1 MGGGE
6 PLSARRAAVIGAG
19 TIGLGWAGIFAGHGW
34 DVAVFDPRDG
44 LDAALDDAAAEAAGA
59 LTAAG
64 REVSTQ
70 QVRERLAVAGSL
82 EEAAEGAEHVQE
94 SGPEDLEWK
103 RRTFAQLEAAT
114 GPGTVLATSSS
125 FITSSEISR
134 DNLEQGRMLVGHP
147 FNPVLVLP
155 LVEVVGGS
163 NTHPQAVEAAVET
176 YRAVGKHPVVVGAE
190 VQGFIGN
197 RLQFVL
203 LAEALHLV
211 EQGVATP
218 EEIDE
223 VVRTSLGPRW
233 AALGPLRASSMGGAR
248 GMTGLFELL
257 SPELEKLQPGLPDL
271 STQIRTTGVVDAAYG
286 DNQPTPAEVARRLR
300 GALSD
305 D

>member
-1 MGGGE
+1 M
-6 PLSARRAAVIGAG
+6 SARRAAVIGAG
-19 TIGLGWAGIFAGHGW
+19 TIGLGWAGVFAGHGW
-34 DVAVFDPRDG
+34 EVAVFDPRED
-44 LDAALDDAAAEAAGA
+44 LEAALDRAAQDAAEALGAAGGSSGSEVTA
-59 LTAAG
+59 EAVRGRLTAA
-64 REVSTQ
+64 
-70 QVRERLAVAGSL
+70 ASL
-82 EEAAEGAEHVQE
+82 EEAVEGAAHVQE

-103 RRTFAQLEAAT
+103 RGTFAQLEAAT
-114 GPGTVLATSSS
+114 GPETVLATSSS
-125 FITSSEISR
+125 FITASEISR
-134 DNLEQGRMLVGHP
+134 DNLEQGRTLVGHP

-155 LVEVVGGS
+155 LVEVVGGPGTS
-163 NTHPQAVEAAVET
+163 SSTVEAAVET
-176 YRAVGKHPVVVGAE
+176 YRSVGKHPVVVGAE

-233 AALGPLRASSMGGAR
+233 ASLGPLRASSMGGAR

-257 SPELEKLQPGLPDL
+257 APELEKLEPGMPDL
-271 STQIRTTGVVDAAYG
+271 ATQIRTTGVVDAAYG